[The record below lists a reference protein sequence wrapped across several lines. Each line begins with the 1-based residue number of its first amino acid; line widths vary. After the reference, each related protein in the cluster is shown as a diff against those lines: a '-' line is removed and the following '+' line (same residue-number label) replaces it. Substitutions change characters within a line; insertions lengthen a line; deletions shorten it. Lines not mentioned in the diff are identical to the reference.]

1 MSGQGRIV
9 EGELALKALG
19 HYRPSRALIAVD
31 HIAEDGTLSVRN
43 EVTAHLLSEAVA
55 QSKRVIA
62 IVASRPVYGEKRYA
76 VGELQ
81 QISSVVTPQV
91 VAAEYHACF
100 LAAGLTNSYTNNECL
115 TWLNTALHKTNRGAV
130 MNVTICTI
138 GELLVEF
145 LAKEENQ
152 GFSVPVNFGA
162 LSQRG
167 AGNIADQVAKLGF
180 GSVLFSCVGNDA
192 FGEMNIARL
201 EKDGVNVN
209 GIAMLRKRLPVA
221 PSSAIVAGAARFY
234 FNMPNSACGLLTADH
249 IDEALLNQCQHFHI
263 MGSSLFSFRII
274 DAMRKAI
281 ENIKGRSG
289 TYRSTQIFAKRC

>member
-1 MSGQGRIV
+1 MAAQIENGETLFLGQGSILRKVIPFLANREELCLLLNDLGHVALAQEFLNGETVLLGGVLSGQGRIV

-152 GFSVPVNFGA
+152 GFSRPGEFWGPIP
-162 LSQRG
+162 
-167 AGNIADQVAKLGF
+167 AGRRQYLPIRWQSWVSAPCCLAVWATTHL
-180 GSVLFSCVGNDA
+180 
-192 FGEMNIARL
+192 AR
-201 EKDGVNVN
+201 
-209 GIAMLRKRLPVA
+209 
-221 PSSAIVAGAARFY
+221 
-234 FNMPNSACGLLTADH
+234 
-249 IDEALLNQCQHFHI
+249 
-263 MGSSLFSFRII
+263 
-274 DAMRKAI
+274 
-281 ENIKGRSG
+281 
-289 TYRSTQIFAKRC
+289 